1 MLRISR
7 SALFKRQFL
16 EITTG
21 YRRRAGT
28 AVALKFVDQAEM
40 SIRFVATKPL
50 AWPVYTRLE
59 DREFRKWGLQDFPV
73 SLFFRLADSDSLV
86 LEALYAHRMNIT
98 GRLKKDID

>member
-7 SALFKRQFL
+7 SALFKRQFM
-16 EITTG
+16 EITTD
-21 YRRRAGT
+21 YRKRAGS
-28 AVALKFVDQAEM
+28 AVALRFVDQAEV

-50 AWPVYTRLE
+50 ACPVYTRLE

-73 SLFFRLADSDSLV
+73 SLFFRLADRDSLV

-98 GRLKKDID
+98 GRLKRDIE